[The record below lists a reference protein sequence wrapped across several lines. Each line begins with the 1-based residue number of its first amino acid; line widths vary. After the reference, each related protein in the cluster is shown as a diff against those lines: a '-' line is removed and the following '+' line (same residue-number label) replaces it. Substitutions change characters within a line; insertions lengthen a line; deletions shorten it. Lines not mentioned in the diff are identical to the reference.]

1 VKITEIRTYILED
14 RGPRK
19 FVFVKVVTDEGLH
32 GWGEGT
38 LEMKQNTV
46 AAAVRD
52 LEQFLIGE
60 DPTRVDYLWQRMY
73 RHGFWRGG
81 VAILS
86 AISGLEQAL
95 WDITGKAYGQP
106 VYKLLGGAVRDF
118 IPCYTHCG
126 RPDQARQYMEQG
138 WRAFKSGPRGW
149 RRDGLVPTEREV
161 VRESARAFQELREA
175 CGDEVELMC
184 DAHGR
189 PRPSLAIRI
198 GKALEPYGLLFLEE
212 AVPPD
217 NPQNLRLVRDAG
229 LQLDL
234 ATGERAFT
242 KWGYRELI
250 EGQLVDIIQPDI
262 CHDGGIKETLK
273 IGAMAETYEI
283 KVAPHNPNGPVGTA
297 ASVHAAAVMP
307 NFLILEYANSA
318 VRDVCQAASEA
329 ECFKARNGRIEL
341 PTRPGLGIDLDEDYL
356 KAHPATEVTAYNSAF
371 NPDGGVA
378 DI

>member
-1 VKITEIRTYILED
+1 MKVTAIKPYILENP
-14 RGPRK
+14 GPRK
-19 FVFVKVVTDEGLH
+19 FVFIKLETDEGLH

-38 LEMKQNTV
+38 CEMKQNTV
-46 AAAVRD
+46 VAAVRD
-52 LEQFLIGE
+52 LEQFVIGE
-60 DPTRVDYLWQRMY
+60 DPTRVDYIWQRMY

-86 AISGLEQAL
+86 AISGIEHAL

-126 RPDQARQYMEQG
+126 RPEQALALMEEG

-149 RRDGLVPTEREV
+149 RQQGIVPTERV
-161 VRESARAFQELREA
+161 VVCETAEAFAAMRDA
-175 CGDEVELMC
+175 CGEEVELMC

-198 GKALEPYGLLFLEE
+198 GHALEPYNLLFLEE

-217 NPQNLRLVRDAG
+217 NVQNLELVREAG
-229 LQLDL
+229 LKTDL

-242 KWGYRELI
+242 KWGFREMI

-283 KVAPHNPNGPVGTA
+283 KVAP
-297 ASVHAAAVMP
+297 
-307 NFLILEYANSA
+307 
-318 VRDVCQAASEA
+318 
-329 ECFKARNGRIEL
+329 
-341 PTRPGLGIDLDEDYL
+341 
-356 KAHPATEVTAYNSAF
+356 
-371 NPDGGVA
+371 
-378 DI
+378 